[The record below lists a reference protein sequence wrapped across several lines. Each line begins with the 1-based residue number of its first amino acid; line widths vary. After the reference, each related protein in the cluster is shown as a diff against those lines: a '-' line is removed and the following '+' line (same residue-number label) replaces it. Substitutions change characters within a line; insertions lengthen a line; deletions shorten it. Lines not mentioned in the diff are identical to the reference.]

1 MGLWLKT
8 QKDVLGSLNK
18 KETPKGGSE
27 IASKPETSGDETSGG
42 GGWTFYKFKHRI
54 KENGLYYSSTQ
65 GG

>member
-27 IASKPETSGDETSGG
+27 IASKPETSGDETSG
-42 GGWTFYKFKHRI
+42 
-54 KENGLYYSSTQ
+54 EADGLFTSLSTE
-65 GG
+65 